1 MDPKNSITLLDLQQE
16 FFAHLYDDKK
26 LKITDSLVPYSNLE
40 ALARLNIYRNNVF
53 GNFSSVLSAIFNV
66 TNKIVG
72 DEKFSAF
79 VEQYIKSYY
88 SHSGNLDEYGEFF
101 PQFLNKILRK
111 HKLSYLS
118 DLATLELAHYKTF
131 FAEKIKDEFPLKKF
145 KKISPENFSNLAF
158 SLHPSC
164 VLFSSKFPIY
174 SIWNKAKK
182 SSSKKAEF
190 ILVAN
195 SMQPLVTELSETEF
209 LFLIEIGE
217 GKKLY
222 QVYQKICK
230 KIKKEVDIGKILN
243 HFITSRIII
252 DFST

>member
-1 MDPKNSITLLDLQQE
+1 MNSKNSTTLLGLQQD

-26 LKITDSLVPYSNLE
+26 LKITNSLAPYSKLE

-53 GNFSSVLSAIFNV
+53 GNFSSVLSVIFNI
-66 TNKIVG
+66 TNKIIG
-72 DEKFSAF
+72 DKKFSAF
-79 VEQYIKSYY
+79 AEQYIKSYY
-88 SHSGNLDEYGEFF
+88 SYSGNLDEYGEFF
-101 PQFLNKILRK
+101 PQFLNKILSK
-111 HKLSYLS
+111 HKLGYLP

-145 KKISPENFSNLAF
+145 KKISPENFSNMSF
-158 SLHPSC
+158 TLHPSC

-174 SIWNKAKK
+174 SIWNKEKK

-195 SMQPLVTELSETEF
+195 SMQPLVAKLSEAEF

-222 QVYQKICK
+222 QAYQKICK
-230 KIKKEVDIGKILN
+230 KIKKEFDIGKILN
-243 HFITSRIII
+243 HFIANRIII
-252 DFST
+252 DFSI